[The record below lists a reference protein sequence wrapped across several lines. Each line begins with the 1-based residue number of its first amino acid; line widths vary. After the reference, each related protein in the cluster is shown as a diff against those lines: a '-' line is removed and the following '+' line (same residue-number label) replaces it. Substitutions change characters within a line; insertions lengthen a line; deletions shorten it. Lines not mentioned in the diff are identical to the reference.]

1 MIDNAVKGVL
11 NASGVNMRHGPDT
24 KYGLADSNLKSGTK
38 VTVYLRDGDW
48 YFLKVDKTGKYGYIF
63 ADYIDLVDDDEP
75 TPKPTTEP
83 TDPPITFRDGD
94 VNGDLMVSA
103 ADAALILRYV
113 ENPKKYSLTK
123 AQLEA
128 ADMDGDGKVTILDA
142 KALLKRVSNK
152 LVG

>member
-1 MIDNAVKGVL
+1 
-11 NASGVNMRHGPDT
+11 
-24 KYGLADSNLKSGTK
+24 
-38 VTVYLRDGDW
+38 
-48 YFLKVDKTGKYGYIF
+48 
-63 ADYIDLVDDDEP
+63 
-75 TPKPTTEP
+75 
-83 TDPPITFRDGD
+83 
-94 VNGDLMVSA
+94 MVSA

>member
-1 MIDNAVKGVL
+1 MEGSSSLFSTYAIA
-11 NASGVNMRHGPDT
+11 
-24 KYGLADSNLKSGTK
+24 Y
-38 VTVYLRDGDW
+38 
-48 YFLKVDKTGKYGYIF
+48 VDK
-63 ADYIDLVDDDEP
+63 VEP
-75 TPKPTTEP
+75 TPKPTPEP